1 MLKHTQANFKKF
13 MESNKDQ
20 NNEDIKIA
28 LEKMHKAFPKAV
40 NTLIELLASKNDGV
54 KLQAARAI
62 RDLILGKFN
71 K

>member
-1 MLKHTQANFKKF
+1 M
-13 MESNKDQ
+13 NKNEDQ

-28 LEKMHKAFPKAV
+28 LKKMREAFPKAV
-40 NTLIELLASKNDGV
+40 DTLIELLASKNEGV

>member
-1 MLKHTQANFKKF
+1 MKK
-13 MESNKDQ
+13 NKNQIDK
-20 NNEDIKIA
+20 EVEA
-28 LEKMHKAFPKAV
+28 ASAKMRKAFPKAV
-40 NTLIELLASKNDGV
+40 DTLIELLASKNEGV

>member
-1 MLKHTQANFKKF
+1 

-40 NTLIELLASKNDGV
+40 DTLIELLASKNEGV
-54 KLQAARAI
+54 KFQAARAI
-62 RDLILGKFN
+62 RDLILGKLN
-71 K
+71 R

>member
-1 MLKHTQANFKKF
+1 

-20 NNEDIKIA
+20 NNENIKIA
-28 LEKMHKAFPKAV
+28 LEKMHEAFPRAV
-40 NTLIELLASKNDGV
+40 DTLIELLASKNESV
-54 KLQAARAI
+54 KLQAARTI